1 MADLRVK
8 DVMTNLVVSLRP
20 DESVHE
26 AAQRLSQNRISG
38 APVTENGKVVGMISE
53 ADLVHA
59 VLPPVRVDRGLSV
72 LDMLYVMGTAHP
84 HGHSHGMTVGEVMS
98 KLVVTIGPEES
109 IWKAADRME
118 RRGIKR
124 LPVVDEDD
132 YLIGLISRADVV
144 KAVARSDADLEADV
158 RDAIGVLGDEVITDL
173 DVEVEDGVATIS
185 GLADRRSTHD
195 LAIKLAGRTAG
206 VLEVVDA
213 LDFAYAD
220 EVRPGPRPQDVLAPS
235 TTLAS

>member
-1 MADLRVK
+1 MTDLRVQ

-26 AAQRLSQNRISG
+26 AAQRLTQNRISG
-38 APVTENGKVVGMISE
+38 APVTENGRVVGMVSE

-59 VLPPVRVDRGLSV
+59 VLPPVKVDRGLSV
-72 LDMLYVMGTAHP
+72 LDMLYVMGTARPHGHP
-84 HGHSHGMTVGEVMS
+84 HGRTVDEVMS
-98 KLVVTIGPEES
+98 KLVVTIGPEDS

-124 LPVVDEDD
+124 LPVVDDD
-132 YLIGLISRADVV
+132 GYLIGLISRADVV

-158 RDAIGVLGDEVITDL
+158 REAIAVLGDEVIEDL

-195 LAIKLAGRTAG
+195 LAVKLAGRTAG
-206 VLEVVDA
+206 VLEVIDA
-213 LDFAYAD
+213 LDFTFTD
-220 EVRPGPRPQDVLAPS
+220 EVQQVPHRQDVLAPS